1 MVRVTWSRAARSNI
15 NFFLIDVFIKNKKKN
30 FFKLFYAGG
39 GGGFGNWNSRLN
51 WLLFVVFVIKYIIF
65 CSRMTTIHYPVTY
78 NGDVFNSISSLLKY
92 TRENLR
98 NNPKESFFKYCN
110 DGPWRVYK
118 TFCNH
123 LSKKHP
129 NYTTRYNE
137 LKDMYKVTIDLLTQI
152 CKNNCNV

>member
-1 MVRVTWSRAARSNI
+1 MFTYRALRRGLAPHGSGHMITRAARSNI
-15 NFFLIDVFIKNKKKN
+15 NFFLIDVFIHNKKK
-30 FFKLFYAGG
+30 KLCTLFYDGG

-98 NNPKESFFKYCN
+98 NNPKECFFKYCN
-110 DGPWRVYK
+110 
-118 TFCNH
+118 H
-123 LSKKHP
+123 
-129 NYTTRYNE
+129 TTNW
-137 LKDMYKVTIDLLTQI
+137 KI
-152 CKNNCNV
+152 CTR